1 MIIEMLTIEIHNP
14 YKVKKGQTAGRLAKE
29 LSTTVYAIIAKNG
42 LTEELHEGQILFLPP
57 KGNVYTVQ
65 AGDTKT
71 LLCGGE
77 REYEKCNGTN
87 IFYPGMRVLL
97 SP

>member
-1 MIIEMLTIEIHNP
+1 MIIEMLQIEIHNP
-14 YKVKKGQTAGRLAKE
+14 YKVKIGQTLVRMAQE
-29 LSTTVYAIIAKNG
+29 TSTTVYAIIAKNA
-42 LTEELHEGQILFLPP
+42 LTEELREGQVLFLPP

-77 REYEKCNGTN
+77 KEYEKRNGTK